1 MEFDWLEPT
10 APSGPT
16 IRDLDVLRD
25 EVKKRAA
32 MLYRLGHESDVVV
45 ARCRQNLRWEHGER
59 SLIDAEVES
68 LVASVHNRTLTLQ
81 P

>member
-1 MEFDWLEPT
+1 MEFDWLESS

-16 IRDLDVLRD
+16 VRDLDVLRD
-25 EVKKRAA
+25 EVRKRAA
-32 MLYRLGHESDVVV
+32 MLFRLGHERDAVVT
-45 ARCRQNLRWEHGER
+45 RCQQNLRWEHGEG
-59 SLIDAEVES
+59 SLIDAEIED